1 MMAGFQ
7 AALRWQKKNRRAR
20 PFVVRIEV
28 PNESIVTGQ
37 KVHRIWSLVGGGTRT
52 WYRWIIQGKP
62 MSNISITLFSEK
74 FGTEI
79 TTLPLKSTEGG
90 EV

>member
-1 MMAGFQ
+1 MAK
-7 AALRWQKKNRRAR
+7 RNKRAR
-20 PFVVRIEV
+20 PFIVRIDV
-28 PNESIVTGQ
+28 PNDSIVTGQ
-37 KVHRIWSLVGGGTRT
+37 KVHRIWALDGGGTRI

-79 TTLPLKSTEGG
+79 TTLPLKPTKEGDT
-90 EV
+90 